1 MWLKEV
7 VRQDMVWDGESV
19 GRVLIFF
26 CPFPQL
32 LQDPKDPTKC
42 LYMGPC
48 VSNPC
53 QNGATCQNVG
63 VDFKCKCNEG
73 FRGKLC
79 HILILPSAAVLSSE
93 ALIAILI
100 CILILLGN
108 SYEWTRDWRVRSI
121 LFWFYFSR
129 SQKLGFPFARQLI
142 WENKKPFRFEVY
154 EFSPY
159 QVFLM

>member
-1 MWLKEV
+1 MSKWGDHFLGKRCLLSAHDKYDGMPYWNALAL
-7 VRQDMVWDGESV
+7 VRYY
-19 GRVLIFF
+19 RVLAFSVTRFDNIHFIFT
-26 CPFPQL
+26 
-32 LQDPKDPTKC
+32 QDPKDPTKC

-79 HILILPSAAVLSSE
+79 HVLILPAAAVLSSE

-100 CILILLGN
+100 CILILLG
-108 SYEWTRDWRVRSI
+108 I
-121 LFWFYFSR
+121 
-129 SQKLGFPFARQLI
+129 
-142 WENKKPFRFEVY
+142 
-154 EFSPY
+154 
-159 QVFLM
+159 